1 MKKLIRRLTA
11 ATSMAGM
18 LMVGWRVVPTL
29 SALDALVISAALLH
43 VVAYCVEGLVTGEW
57 PA

>member
-1 MKKLIRRLTA
+1 MRKLIRRIAA
-11 ATSMAGM
+11 ATAMTGM
-18 LMVGWRVVPTL
+18 LIVGWRVVPTL
-29 SALDALVISAALLH
+29 SEFDALAISAALLH

>member
-29 SALDALVISAALLH
+29 SALDALVISAALFH

>member
-11 ATSMAGM
+11 ATAMTGM
-18 LMVGWRVVPTL
+18 LIVGWRVVPTL
-29 SALDALVISAALLH
+29 SAIDAFTISLALLH

>member
-11 ATSMAGM
+11 ATATTGF
-18 LMVGWRVVPTL
+18 LIVGWRVVPTL
-29 SALDALVISAALLH
+29 SVIDAVTISLALLH
-43 VVAYCVEGLVTGEW
+43 VVSYCVEGLFSGEW

>member
-11 ATSMAGM
+11 ATAMTGL
-18 LMVGWRVVPTL
+18 LMVGWRIVPTL
-29 SALDALVISAALLH
+29 SAVDALVISAALLH
-43 VVAYCVEGLVTGEW
+43 VVVYCAEGLITGEW